1 VDKIIVYLLFII
13 ILFYILGIFF
23 YFLSRVLLKQNRV
36 ASLIF
41 PNFSSLMKKLLSVSI
56 ILFFISMLIIWAS
69 TYMLPIKVSY
79 ITIPLN
85 YLSAILIAISLSSI
99 EIIFFLLGFVTFGNK
114 ALFRE
119 KEPASDKT
127 VNKLI
132 IILLSIAMLLS
143 VFIDYFV
150 SMGFL
155 AK

>member
-1 VDKIIVYLLFII
+1 MDNIILYLLFII
-13 ILFYILGIFF
+13 TLFYILGIFF
-23 YFLSRVLLKQNRV
+23 YFLSRVLLKQDRV
-36 ASLIF
+36 ISLIF
-41 PNFSSLMKKLLSVSI
+41 SNFSILMKKLFLVGTV
-56 ILFFISMLIIWAS
+56 LFFISMLIIWVS

-85 YLSAILIAISLSSI
+85 YLSAILIAISLSSF

-119 KEPASDKT
+119 KESASGKT
-127 VNKLI
+127 VNKFI

-150 SMGFL
+150 SRGFL

>member
-99 EIIFFLLGFVTFGNK
+99 EIIFFLLGFVTFGKK

>member
-1 VDKIIVYLLFII
+1 MDKIIVYLLFII

-99 EIIFFLLGFVTFGNK
+99 EIIFFLLGFVTFGKK